1 MENIS
6 RYLQFGCYI
15 LLIIG
20 LYLIVRFIASFLK
33 RKRISSFSLNI
44 DDENNNNDLLYTI
57 VSKFSKFLSTLVI
70 FNGIARTYDKYI
82 YYDSKLKNGIDYI
95 SIKILLGISFIIL
108 DLFYFLLFKIIFSSF
123 LLLVSF
129 ILGFVIPDFYCYL
142 SYNRK
147 GMIKTEDILK
157 SIIIMNNGFKSNK
170 GILEVIESSA
180 IKSTG
185 GLKKELY
192 QVLSDLKIG
201 LTIGESF
208 KRMYNRT
215 KIPIIKE
222 MSYYLSLIHKSKIS
236 YGYIFD
242 LLEKKL
248 ITLEETNNKEYL
260 LKNIKYTL
268 LIIGYIIP
276 LLTLIIL
283 CLKDS
288 NYLKL
293 LLSNNGV
300 IFLSL
305 IIIGYLLYIIILY
318 KIYRGGKVCIKE

>member
-6 RYLQFGCYI
+6 RYLQFCCYI
-15 LLIIG
+15 LLIFG
-20 LYLIVRFIASFLK
+20 LYLIVRFIASSLR
-33 RKRISSFSLNI
+33 RKRISSFSLDLN
-44 DDENNNNDLLYTI
+44 DETNNDLFYNI
-57 VSKFSKFLSTLVI
+57 ISKFSKFLTTLVI

-82 YYDSKLKNGIDYI
+82 YYDSKLKSGIDYI
-95 SIKILLGISFIIL
+95 SVKILLGISFIIL
-108 DLFYFLLFKIIFSSF
+108 DLFYFLLFKISFSSF

-129 ILGFVIPDFYCYL
+129 ILGFIIPDFYCYL
-142 SYNRK
+142 NYSKK
-147 GMIKTEDILK
+147 GIIKTEDILK

-180 IKSTG
+180 IKSTSR
-185 GLKKELY
+185 LKKELY
-192 QVLSDLKIG
+192 QVLSDLKMG

-208 KRMYNRT
+208 QRMYDRT
-215 KIPIIKE
+215 KLPIIKE
-222 MSYYLSLIHKSKIS
+222 ISYYLSLIHKSSIS

-248 ITLEETNNKEYL
+248 INLEEINNKEYII
-260 LKNIKYTL
+260 KNIKYTL

-318 KIYRGGKVCIKE
+318 KIYRGGKSCIKE